1 MKPIFHAVC
10 CAALLVSLSFP
21 ACLEAEE
28 HSIDTTRSVIKVR
41 VYKTGLFAAFAH
53 DHEIEA
59 PISGGAVEMSPRPSV
74 ELRVQAAQ
82 LHVLDPE
89 LSVDKRAEIQQRME
103 SSEVLDSSRFPEILF
118 RSVAAEKKLGEH
130 WTIHGELTLHG
141 ETRPVTLDVA
151 QEGGRF
157 VGSTSL
163 NQSDFGI
170 VPVSIAGGTVRV
182 KNQVR
187 IEFDVLLVK

>member
-1 MKPIFHAVC
+1 MRLILHAVC
-10 CAALLVSLSFP
+10 GAALLFLLSFP
-21 ACLEAEE
+21 TCLEAEE
-28 HSIDTTRSVIKVR
+28 HSIDTARSVIRVR

-59 PISGGAVEMSPRPSV
+59 PISRGAVEMSPHPSV

-89 LSVDKRAEIQQRME
+89 LSADKRAEIQERME
-103 SSEVLDSSRFPEILF
+103 SPEVLDSLRFPEILF
-118 RSVAAEKKLGEH
+118 RSTAAEMKLGER
-130 WTIHGELTLHG
+130 WTIRGELTLHG

-151 QEGGRF
+151 QQGGRF

-170 VPVSIAGGTVRV
+170 VPVSIAGGAVRV